1 MQALAT
7 AQSGG
12 QSSSGMILLLLPL
25 ALLAVMF
32 WVSRRRQKQFQEA
45 QREISVGDEV
55 TTTSGLFG
63 RLVAMD
69 DQVATLEVAQGVQL
83 RFDRRAIVP
92 RSLVADV
99 SNRDDATAGAASAA
113 DASDSTTD
121 KKA

>member
-1 MQALAT
+1 MHALVTAT
-7 AQSGG
+7 NSG

-32 WVSRRRQKQFQEA
+32 WFSRRRQKQFQQA
-45 QREISVGDEV
+45 QSEITVGDEV

-69 DQVATLEVAQGVQL
+69 DEVATLEVANGVQL

-92 RSLVADV
+92 RRLVETPD
-99 SNRDDATAGAASAA
+99 SSAA
-113 DASDSTTD
+113 APESTD
-121 KKA
+121 EKA